1 MAMPV
6 STMQRML
13 ARVRA
18 RLARPRRAASMAW
31 PWNESRVQVW
41 LSGVQVSGLGF
52 AQFDFHV
59 TVEFRFIL
67 CAVYLFF
74 TVISF
79 VGCEIVTAGILQMV
93 FYMQTPIANKAAY

>member
-59 TVEFRFIL
+59 TVEFKFIL
-67 CAVYLFF
+67 CAV
-74 TVISF
+74 
-79 VGCEIVTAGILQMV
+79 
-93 FYMQTPIANKAAY
+93 